1 MGGYFFLLLQTLM
14 TRPMT
19 VTMSI
24 QNSNKSEYVTISRSP
39 PFLCVGGHKKTFY
52 PPQMQ
57 WEAARLPFIGSTI
70 VSIPYFVAKSNP
82 ASNRKRGYIL
92 QILLFALQWFCPDWA
107 GETIRYTVGGS
118 ADTSEK
124 EVKLMR
130 ITLHIGAFTV
140 TIIVKRRG
148 NRHSAK

>member
-1 MGGYFFLLLQTLM
+1 M
-14 TRPMT
+14 P
-19 VTMSI
+19 V
-24 QNSNKSEYVTISRSP
+24 
-39 PFLCVGGHKKTFY
+39 
-52 PPQMQ
+52 
-57 WEAARLPFIGSTI
+57 
-70 VSIPYFVAKSNP
+70 
-82 ASNRKRGYIL
+82 
-92 QILLFALQWFCPDWA
+92 WA

-124 EVKLMR
+124 EVNAMR